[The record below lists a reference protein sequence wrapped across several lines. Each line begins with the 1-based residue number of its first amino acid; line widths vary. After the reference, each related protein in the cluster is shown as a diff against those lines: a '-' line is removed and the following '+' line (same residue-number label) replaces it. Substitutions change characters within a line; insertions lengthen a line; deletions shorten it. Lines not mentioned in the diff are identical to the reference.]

1 MRKKVI
7 GKEMTQQ
14 AKSGDTVKVHY
25 TGTLQDGTVFDSS
38 HEREPLEFTLGEQ
51 QVIPGFETV
60 ITGMQVGESAKETIP
75 AANAYGDRRDDML
88 LEVERSQFPEDVD
101 PEMGMQLQIQV
112 QDGSRLPVEIVSVE
126 GDVITLDANHPLA
139 GKDLVFEVELIEIA
153 S

>member
-1 MRKKVI
+1 
-7 GKEMTQQ
+7 MTQQ

-38 HEREPLEFTLGEQ
+38 REREPLEFTLGEQ

-101 PEMGMQLQIQV
+101 PEIGMQLQIQV
-112 QDGSRLPVEIVSVE
+112 QDGRRLPVEIVSVD
-126 GDVITLDANHPLA
+126 GDAITLDANHPLA